1 MQSSLSLFM
10 SRSIAAQQ
18 SLFLGQEYYLAVLNP
33 QMASPHFPFS
43 HIPGEIPLSLSMGT
57 TDVRWCL
64 KDLHPD
70 TVDPQ
75 VASCIRF
82 DHRQAIHV
90 LQHRSSKVTQGQL
103 KALKAMRGNKASSH
117 TKAGPIR
124 VGLPTW

>member
-1 MQSSLSLFM
+1 MTTGRINQVTTF
-10 SRSIAAQQ
+10 RSA
-18 SLFLGQEYYLAVLNP
+18 
-33 QMASPHFPFS
+33 
-43 HIPGEIPLSLSMGT
+43 HIPGEIPLSLSMGSKGHPPSMGT